1 MNSAYTTGRAKYIL
15 ELSYPYVCCFPPR
28 DSRPGNTIL
37 KPVQWF
43 GKTILV
49 KRVNENGKEEG
60 RQSKEKERKMNYS
73 LDKEGKKKCATV
85 LLNCFFHT
93 DLRNVGLC
101 YLAADQ
107 LAHCSVQSWVLCFDV
122 ELYVIHAW

>member
-1 MNSAYTTGRAKYIL
+1 MISAHCPTGRAKYIL
-15 ELSYPYVCCFPPR
+15 ELSYSYVCCFPPR

-73 LDKEGKKKCATV
+73 LDKEREKKVCHR
-85 LLNCFFHT
+85 FI
-93 DLRNVGLC
+93 
-101 YLAADQ
+101 
-107 LAHCSVQSWVLCFDV
+107 
-122 ELYVIHAW
+122 ELFLSHRFA